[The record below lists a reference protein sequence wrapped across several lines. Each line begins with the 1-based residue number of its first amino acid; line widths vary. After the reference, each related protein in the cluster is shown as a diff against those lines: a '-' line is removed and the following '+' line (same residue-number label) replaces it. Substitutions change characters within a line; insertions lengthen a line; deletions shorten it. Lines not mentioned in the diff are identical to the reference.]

1 MPFNFTPPV
10 IDIQQTK
17 AFGSCLISSSERVL
31 ILDVFRA
38 FILFVE
44 KYNMCVNQDVAMTAD
59 LCDRVS
65 ELGVRLQWEG
75 TSADEVH

>member
-1 MPFNFTPPV
+1 MPFNFTPPT

-31 ILDVFRA
+31 ILDVLKA

-44 KYNMCVNQDVAMTAD
+44 KYNMCVNHDPAMTAN
-59 LCDRVS
+59 LCSRVN
-65 ELGVRLQWEG
+65 ELGVKLQWEG
-75 TSADEVH
+75 TPADEAH